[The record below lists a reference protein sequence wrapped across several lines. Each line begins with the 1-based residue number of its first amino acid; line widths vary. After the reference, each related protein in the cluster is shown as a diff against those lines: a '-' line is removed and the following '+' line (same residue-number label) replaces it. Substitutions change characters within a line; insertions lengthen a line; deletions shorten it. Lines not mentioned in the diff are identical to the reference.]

1 MGRRAREGPRRI
13 GTAARDAMLI
23 VGTRLRS
30 TLCLALAGLALFSA
44 AANAQQTARA
54 YRIGVLHDAF
64 AANHPAAEG
73 LRAGLGE
80 LGLVEG
86 QNLVFE
92 VRFTEG
98 KPEAA
103 PAAVKALLDA
113 GVDVLFTSGEAAT
126 NAARQATKTVPIVF
140 TLIGD
145 PVAAGIVERLAHP
158 GGNVTG
164 VSSLTTELVGKR
176 LEMLRTVA
184 PHVKRVW
191 VIHAADDPSSRA
203 AIAKAEEAGS
213 RLALAVEARAVKD
226 TRGLDAALKEVR
238 PGDALL
244 PPDVATLDI
253 PVAMLET
260 SIASR
265 IPAVFPTAL
274 WVEHGGLAAYGP
286 DYRAQGV
293 QAARLVEKIL
303 RGARPR
309 DLPVEGAD
317 HIHLAINL
325 KTADLVGATI
335 PRKYLLWATRLQR

>member
-1 MGRRAREGPRRI
+1 
-13 GTAARDAMLI
+13 MLI
-23 VGTRLRS
+23 AGTRLRS
-30 TLCLALAGLALFSA
+30 AFGLALAVLALFSA
-44 AANAQQTARA
+44 SASAQQSARS

-73 LRAGLGE
+73 LRAGLAE

-86 QNLVFE
+86 RNLVFE

-103 PAAVKALLDA
+103 PAAVKALLDT

-126 NAARQATKTVPIVF
+126 HAARQATKTVPIVF
-140 TLIGD
+140 ALIGD
-145 PVAAGIVERLAHP
+145 PVAAGIVERLARP

-176 LEMLRTVA
+176 LEVLRTIA
-184 PHVKRVW
+184 PDVKRVW

-203 AIAKAEEAGS
+203 ARVKAEEAGAL
-213 RLALAVEARAVKD
+213 LALAVEARPVKD
-226 TRGLDAALKEVR
+226 ARELDAALKEVR

-260 SIASR
+260 SLASR
-265 IPAVFPTAL
+265 IPAVFPAAL
-274 WVEHGGLAAYGP
+274 WVEHGGLASYGP

-317 HIHLAINL
+317 QIHLAINL
-325 KTADLVGATI
+325 KTANLIGARI
-335 PRKYLLWATRLQR
+335 PRKYLAWATRLQR

>member
-1 MGRRAREGPRRI
+1 LTLGTKPRVAL
-13 GTAARDAMLI
+13 T
-23 VGTRLRS
+23 
-30 TLCLALAGLALFSA
+30 LALAALGAFSA
-44 AANAQQTARA
+44 SADAQQSARP

-86 QNLVFE
+86 RNLVFE
-92 VRFTEG
+92 IRFTEG
-98 KPEAA
+98 RPEAA

-126 NAARQATKTVPIVF
+126 HAARQATKSVPIVF

-164 VSSLTTELVGKR
+164 VSSLTTELVAKR
-176 LEMLRTVA
+176 LEVLRNIA
-184 PHVKRVW
+184 PNVQRVW
-191 VIHAADDPSSRA
+191 VIHAASDPSSRA
-203 AIAKAEEAGS
+203 ALAEAAEAAS
-213 RLALAVEARAVKD
+213 RLALAVEPRQVKD
-226 TRGLDAALKEVR
+226 ARELDAALNEVR

-253 PVAMLET
+253 PVAMLEA
-260 SIASR
+260 SLASR
-265 IPAVFPTAL
+265 VPAVFPTAL

-317 HIHLAINL
+317 QIHFAVNL
-325 KTADLVGATI
+325 KTANLIGASI
-335 PRKYLLWATRLQR
+335 PRKYLLWATRLQQ